1 MCTNLQ
7 LKKLTSDMVQ
17 EYRRVYGKD
26 IETILLFGSY
36 ARGDQGTDSDVDI
49 VAIVHGE
56 RMDLQERLKEIWDVS
71 VDIGLEN
78 DVVVSAT
85 VIPFDEFE
93 MFKRILPYYINI
105 VKEGVEIGWVG

>member
-36 ARGDQGTDSDVDI
+36 ARGDQENDSDVDI

-105 VKEGVEIGWVG
+105 VKEGVEIG

>member
-1 MCTNLQ
+1 MCTNMQ

-36 ARGDQGTDSDVDI
+36 ARGGQGNDSDVDI

-78 DVVVSAT
+78 DVVVSPT
-85 VIPFDEFE
+85 VIPFEEFE
-93 MFKRILPYYINI
+93 TFKRIVPYYINI
-105 VKEGVEIGWVG
+105 EKEGVEIG

>member
-36 ARGDQGTDSDVDI
+36 ARGDQENDSDVRYRCNCSWRTYGF
-49 VAIVHGE
+49 AGTLE
-56 RMDLQERLKEIWDVS
+56 RNLGCFSGYW
-71 VDIGLEN
+71 IG
-78 DVVVSAT
+78 
-85 VIPFDEFE
+85 
-93 MFKRILPYYINI
+93 K
-105 VKEGVEIGWVG
+105 

>member
-1 MCTNLQ
+1 MEF
-7 LKKLTSDMVQ
+7 LT
-17 EYRRVYGKD
+17 
-26 IETILLFGSY
+26 TILLFGSY
-36 ARGDQGTDSDVDI
+36 ARGDQENDSDVDI

-93 MFKRILPYYINI
+93 TLKRILPYYINI
-105 VKEGVEIGWVG
+105 VKEGIEIG

>member
-1 MCTNLQ
+1 MCTNMQ

-36 ARGDQGTDSDVDI
+36 ARGDQENDSDVDI

-105 VKEGVEIGWVG
+105 VKEGVEIG

>member
-36 ARGDQGTDSDVDI
+36 ARGDQRNDSDVDI

-105 VKEGVEIGWVG
+105 VKEGVEIG

>member
-36 ARGDQGTDSDVDI
+36 ARGDQENDSDVDI
-49 VAIVHGE
+49 VAIVHAE

-105 VKEGVEIGWVG
+105 VKEGVEIG

>member
-36 ARGDQGTDSDVDI
+36 VRGDQGNDSDVDI
-49 VAIVHGE
+49 A
-56 RMDLQERLKEIWDVS
+56 LL
-71 VDIGLEN
+71 
-78 DVVVSAT
+78 
-85 VIPFDEFE
+85 
-93 MFKRILPYYINI
+93 Y
-105 VKEGVEIGWVG
+105 

>member
-36 ARGDQGTDSDVDI
+36 ARGDQENDSDVDI

-85 VIPFDEFE
+85 LIPFDEFE

-105 VKEGVEIGWVG
+105 VKEGVEIG

>member
-36 ARGDQGTDSDVDI
+36 ARGDQENDSDVDI

-105 VKEGVEIGWVG
+105 VKEGAEIGWVG

>member
-36 ARGDQGTDSDVDI
+36 ARGDQENDSDVDI

>member
-36 ARGDQGTDSDVDI
+36 ARGDQENDPDVDI

-105 VKEGVEIGWVG
+105 VKEGVEIG